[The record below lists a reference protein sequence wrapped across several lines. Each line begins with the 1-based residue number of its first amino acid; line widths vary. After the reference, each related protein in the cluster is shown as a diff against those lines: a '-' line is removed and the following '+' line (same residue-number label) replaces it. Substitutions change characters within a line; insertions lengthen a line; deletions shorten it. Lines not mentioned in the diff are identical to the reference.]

1 MLSSPIACQRLLANP
16 PRAAAASGSLPSS
29 TASIKGAPRLIV
41 GCFAL
46 KVIAGDILVGNDDG
60 GGGGAAGL
68 GKKGG
73 GGSDG
78 LLSPECGDR
87 RTVLAVIT
95 VLLLAPMVS
104 AT

>member
-1 MLSSPIACQRLLANP
+1 M
-16 PRAAAASGSLPSS
+16 G
-29 TASIKGAPRLIV
+29 K
-41 GCFAL
+41 
-46 KVIAGDILVGNDDG
+46 KG
-60 GGGGAAGL
+60 GG
-68 GKKGG
+68 GG

-95 VLLLAPMVS
+95 VLLLAPLVS